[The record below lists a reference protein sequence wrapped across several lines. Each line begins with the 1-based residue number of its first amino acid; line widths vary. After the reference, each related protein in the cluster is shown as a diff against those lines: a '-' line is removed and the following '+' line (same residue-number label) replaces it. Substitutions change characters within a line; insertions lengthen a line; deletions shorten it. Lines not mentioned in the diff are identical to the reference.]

1 MHINEVERIL
11 RDSVSGQEN
20 RYEIK
25 RYCDHIC
32 CESDFV
38 LLRDGLEY
46 AYLKFD
52 AAGQM
57 SRKAMGIHEEKMG
70 TASFYVVLRD
80 TGAFIPTSLSCKV
93 YPRNNMKS
101 VFECDTDCLLEKI
114 ESYHSTLSIPMT
126 IEDVADF
133 FEKTYSSLIRG
144 RMQTFMSRVREEKKL
159 SDVIEDHGT
168 YFMLTPQYERL
179 FFCSLL
185 GSTSGTPKRLCR
197 YTSLASLFRTLS
209 EKQQSMCS
217 TVCMNDK
224 TENDYAQKFIS
235 EAMPQS
241 NVISRLQAR
250 TSSSN
255 ADTFSFIL
263 SGSRMSKKD
272 DLNMWRLY
280 GDDSKGVCLWYKVDD
295 ELPDH
300 FFLAKVSYAKNG
312 THAELSYLSSKMGK
326 GVCGRNFE
334 IRNLNSWLHFFKP
347 SEYAVEEEVR
357 LLYEMND
364 GSLFDA
370 TNGKWI
376 YDTSNGI
383 IAPIV
388 RFPIIK
394 ADCRFPLVF
403 ERIVLG
409 PNLKE
414 RSINKE
420 QLLLMLKYGQI
431 NVTDNF
437 EITYSDINSYR

>member
-11 RDSVSGQEN
+11 RESVSGKEN

-25 RYCDHIC
+25 RYCDHTC

-38 LLRDGLEY
+38 MLRDGLEY

-52 AAGQM
+52 ETGKM

-70 TASFYVVLRD
+70 TAYFYVVLND
-80 TGAFIPTSLSCKV
+80 TDAFIPTSLSCKV
-93 YPRNNMKS
+93 YPRNDMKS
-101 VFECDTDCLLEKI
+101 AIECDTDCLLERL
-114 ESYHSTLSIPMT
+114 EGYHSTSSIPMT

-144 RMQTFMSRVREEKKL
+144 RMQTFMSRVREEKKI

-168 YFMLTPQYERL
+168 YFMLTPPYERL

-241 NVISRLQAR
+241 NVISRLQTR
-250 TSSSN
+250 TSSVN

-263 SGSRMSKKD
+263 SGSRMNKKD

-295 ELPDH
+295 ELPEH
-300 FFLAKVSYAKNG
+300 FFLAKVSYAKIEA
-312 THAELSYLSSKMGK
+312 HAELSYLSSKMGK

-347 SEYAVEEEVR
+347 S
-357 LLYEMND
+357 
-364 GSLFDA
+364 SLSLRNMRWKKRCGCY
-370 TNGKWI
+370 T
-376 YDTSNGI
+376 
-383 IAPIV
+383 
-388 RFPIIK
+388 R
-394 ADCRFPLVF
+394 
-403 ERIVLG
+403 
-409 PNLKE
+409 
-414 RSINKE
+414 
-420 QLLLMLKYGQI
+420 
-431 NVTDNF
+431 
-437 EITYSDINSYR
+437 

>member
-1 MHINEVERIL
+1 
-11 RDSVSGQEN
+11 
-20 RYEIK
+20 
-25 RYCDHIC
+25 
-32 CESDFV
+32 
-38 LLRDGLEY
+38 
-46 AYLKFD
+46 
-52 AAGQM
+52 M

-70 TASFYVVLRD
+70 TASFYVVLND
-80 TGAFIPTSLSCKV
+80 TDAFIPTSLSCKV

-101 VFECDTDCLLEKI
+101 AFECDTDSLLEK
-114 ESYHSTLSIPMT
+114 LSEYDSNPNTSIT

-144 RMQTFMSRVREEKKL
+144 RMQTFMSRVREKEL

-250 TSSSN
+250 ASSLN

-295 ELPDH
+295 ELPEH
-300 FFLAKVSYAKNG
+300 FFLAKVSYAKNES
-312 THAELSYLSSKMGK
+312 HAELSYLSSKMGK
-326 GVCGRNFE
+326 GVSGRNFE

-364 GSLFDA
+364 GSLLDT

-376 YDTSNGI
+376 YNTSNGI

-388 RFPIIK
+388 RFPITMTNSN
-394 ADCRFPLVF
+394 FPLLL

-414 RSINKE
+414 RAINKE
-420 QLLLMLKYGQI
+420 QLLLMIKYGQI
-431 NVTDNF
+431 EVADNF
-437 EITYSDINSYR
+437 EITFSDINSYR

>member
-1 MHINEVERIL
+1 MHINEVNRIL
-11 RDSVSGQEN
+11 EDSLRGMEK

-25 RYCDHIC
+25 KYCDHIC

-46 AYLKFD
+46 AYIKFD
-52 AAGQM
+52 ETGRM
-57 SRKAMGIHEEKMG
+57 NKSAMGIHEEKMG
-70 TASFYVVLRD
+70 TASFYIVLKD
-80 TGAFIPTSLSCKV
+80 TDAFIPTSLSCKV
-93 YPRNNMKS
+93 YPRNNMKAA
-101 VFECDTDCLLEKI
+101 FECDTDCLLEKL
-114 ESYHSTLSIPMT
+114 EGYHSTPSISIT

-144 RMQTFMSRVREEKKL
+144 RMQTFMSRVREEIIL
-159 SDVIEDHGT
+159 SNVIEDHGT

-209 EKQQSMCS
+209 EKHQSMYS

-235 EAMPQS
+235 EATPLS
-241 NVISRLQAR
+241 NVISRLQTR
-250 TSSSN
+250 TSSLNSE
-255 ADTFSFIL
+255 TLSFIL
-263 SGSRMSKKD
+263 SGSRMNKKD

-295 ELPDH
+295 ELPEH
-300 FFLAKVSYAKNG
+300 FFLARVSYAKNG
-312 THAELSYLSSKMGK
+312 THAELSYLSSKTGK

-334 IRNLNSWLHFFKP
+334 LRNLNSWLHFFKP
-347 SEYAVEEEVR
+347 SEYSVEEEVR

-364 GSLFDA
+364 GSLLDT

-376 YDTSNGI
+376 YNTSNGI
-383 IAPIV
+383 IAPII
-388 RFPIIK
+388 RFPITK
-394 ADCRFPLVF
+394 ADCKFPLVL

-414 RSINKE
+414 HSINKE
-420 QLLLMLKYGQI
+420 QLLLMCKYGQI
-431 NVTDNF
+431 KVTENF
-437 EITYSDINSYR
+437 EITYSDIKSYR

>member
-11 RDSVSGQEN
+11 RESVSGKEN

-25 RYCDHIC
+25 RYCDHTC

-38 LLRDGLEY
+38 MLRDGLEY

-52 AAGQM
+52 ETGKM

-70 TASFYVVLRD
+70 TAYFYVVLND
-80 TGAFIPTSLSCKV
+80 TDAFIPTSLSCKV
-93 YPRNNMKS
+93 YPRNDMKS
-101 VFECDTDCLLEKI
+101 AIECDTDCLLERL
-114 ESYHSTLSIPMT
+114 EGYHSTSSIPMT

-144 RMQTFMSRVREEKKL
+144 RMQTFMSRVREEKKI

-168 YFMLTPQYERL
+168 YFMLTPPYERL

-241 NVISRLQAR
+241 NVISRLQTR
-250 TSSSN
+250 TSSVN

-263 SGSRMSKKD
+263 SGSRMNKKD

-295 ELPDH
+295 ELPKIE
-300 FFLAKVSYAKNG
+300 A
-312 THAELSYLSSKMGK
+312 HAELSYLSSKMGK

-364 GSLFDA
+364 GSLLDT

-376 YDTSNGI
+376 YNTSNGI
-383 IAPIV
+383 VAPIV
-388 RFPIIK
+388 RFPITK
-394 ADCRFPLVF
+394 TDNNFPLVL

-409 PNLKE
+409 PNLPE
-414 RSINKE
+414 RNINKE
-420 QLLLMLKYGQI
+420 QLRLMIKNMQI
-431 NVTDNF
+431 RVTDDF
-437 EITYSDINSYR
+437 EISFSTIDSYRK

>member
-1 MHINEVERIL
+1 MHINEVNRIL
-11 RDSVSGQEN
+11 TDSLSGQEG

-52 AAGQM
+52 ETGQM
-57 SRKAMGIHEEKMG
+57 NRKAMGIHEDKMG

-80 TGAFIPTSLSCKV
+80 TDAFIPTSLSCKV

-101 VFECDTDCLLEKI
+101 AFECDTDCLLEKL
-114 ESYHSTLSIPMT
+114 EGYLPTSSTPMT

-144 RMQTFMSRVREEKKL
+144 RMRTFMSRVREETIL

-224 TENDYAQKFIS
+224 TENEYARNFIS
-235 EAMPQS
+235 EAFSDS
-241 NVISRLQAR
+241 NIISRLLAR

-255 ADTFSFIL
+255 TDTLSFIL

-295 ELPDH
+295 ELPEH
-300 FFLAKVSYAKNG
+300 FFLARVSYAKNG
-312 THAELSYLSSKMGK
+312 THPELTYLASKMGK
-326 GVCGRNFE
+326 SVCGRNFE
-334 IRNLNSWLHFFKP
+334 IHNLSSWLHFFKP

-357 LLYEMND
+357 LLYELSD
-364 GSLFDA
+364 GSLLDTA
-370 TNGKWI
+370 NGKWI
-376 YDTSNGI
+376 HNTDKGI

-388 RFPIIK
+388 RFPITK
-394 ADCRFPLVF
+394 KESKFPLAL

-414 RSINKE
+414 RGINKD
-420 QLLLMLKYGQI
+420 QLLLMCKYGQI
-431 NVTDNF
+431 KVTDNF
-437 EITYSDINSYR
+437 EITCSDIESYR

>member
-1 MHINEVERIL
+1 
-11 RDSVSGQEN
+11 
-20 RYEIK
+20 
-25 RYCDHIC
+25 
-32 CESDFV
+32 
-38 LLRDGLEY
+38 
-46 AYLKFD
+46 
-52 AAGQM
+52 
-57 SRKAMGIHEEKMG
+57 
-70 TASFYVVLRD
+70 
-80 TGAFIPTSLSCKV
+80 
-93 YPRNNMKS
+93 
-101 VFECDTDCLLEKI
+101 
-114 ESYHSTLSIPMT
+114 
-126 IEDVADF
+126 
-133 FEKTYSSLIRG
+133 
-144 RMQTFMSRVREEKKL
+144 
-159 SDVIEDHGT
+159 
-168 YFMLTPQYERL
+168 
-179 FFCSLL
+179 
-185 GSTSGTPKRLCR
+185 
-197 YTSLASLFRTLS
+197 
-209 EKQQSMCS
+209 
-217 TVCMNDK
+217 
-224 TENDYAQKFIS
+224 
-235 EAMPQS
+235 
-241 NVISRLQAR
+241 
-250 TSSSN
+250 
-255 ADTFSFIL
+255 
-263 SGSRMSKKD
+263 MSKKD

-420 QLLLMLKYGQI
+420 QLLLMFKYGQI

-437 EITYSDINSYR
+437 EIIYSDINSYR

>member
-11 RDSVSGQEN
+11 RDSICGQEN

-38 LLRDGLEY
+38 MLRDGLEY
-46 AYLKFD
+46 AYFKFD
-52 AAGQM
+52 ETGRM

-70 TASFYVVLRD
+70 TAYFYVVLND
-80 TGAFIPTSLSCKV
+80 TDAFIPTSLSCKV

-101 VFECDTDCLLEKI
+101 AFECDTDCLLEKL
-114 ESYHSTLSIPMT
+114 EGYHSTSSIPMT

-144 RMQTFMSRVREEKKL
+144 RMQTFMSRVREEKIL

-168 YFMLTPQYERL
+168 YFMLTPPYERL

-241 NVISRLQAR
+241 NVISRLQTR
-250 TSSSN
+250 
-255 ADTFSFIL
+255 
-263 SGSRMSKKD
+263 SRMSKKD

-295 ELPDH
+295 ELPEH
-300 FFLAKVSYAKNG
+300 FFLAKVSYAKNEA
-312 THAELSYLSSKMGK
+312 HAELSYLSSKMGK

-364 GSLFDA
+364 GSLLDT
-370 TNGKWI
+370 TNGKWTYNI
-376 YDTSNGI
+376 SNGI

-388 RFPIIK
+388 RFPVTK
-394 ADCRFPLVF
+394 SENNFPLVL

-409 PNLKE
+409 PNLPE
-414 RSINKE
+414 RNINKE
-420 QLLLMLKYGQI
+420 QLLLMIKYVQI
-431 NVTDNF
+431 KVADDF
-437 EITYSDINSYR
+437 EITFSDINSYR